1 MPVCVSESLLKFE
14 RHPLQPILASDGEI
28 SSLWDFRHE
37 CLVLKHENLG
47 KLCSLLEVK
56 AGKHFYLWCWQ
67 RYHCSEFSLAMSHP
81 KWKILSFPLPCASLW
96 HGKRASSVVS
106 LETFILC
113 CVLFPSFFLQWQ
125 EHREIMWVA
134 HHPARHAHVLWW
146 KKTFIALEEK
156 YAHNQAWCCGI
167 RGLVSLNLSASKL
180 RLATKHV
187 ISKDWSQNSVRSIH
201 ASTAPEISRMHC
213 TRVRVHTLMHA
224 FSHSNT
230 QCALVQHM
238 KT

>member
-1 MPVCVSESLLKFE
+1 MKNF
-14 RHPLQPILASDGEI
+14 
-28 SSLWDFRHE
+28 
-37 CLVLKHENLG
+37 
-47 KLCSLLEVK
+47 
-56 AGKHFYLWCWQ
+56 
-67 RYHCSEFSLAMSHP
+67 EFSLAMCESLA
-81 KWKILSFPLPCASLW
+81 WKTRFLSCFPWNIYSLLCAFSQLFSSMT
-96 HGKRASSVVS
+96 RASWDHVS
-106 LETFILC
+106 CSSSSTTCTCSLVKKNLH
-113 CVLFPSFFLQWQ
+113 SF
-125 EHREIMWVA
+125 VA
-134 HHPARHAHVLWW
+134 NS
-146 KKTFIALEEK
+146 EEK